1 MCTRRTPTP
10 PSAWGAGPGA
20 ARHQRRV
27 QLRVSTRAL
36 DGWLT
41 AAPTRP
47 STQAGGHKPTRT
59 SIPRLDSGP
68 QVIERNAVIEGS
80 AVDDLAVPQ
89 LQESRVAVLIG
100 LAVVGDPAAVPADDH
115 GVAVG
120 MDRADRDRAEGR
132 CWQES
137 CPKGRQHLVDELLPA
152 PYSLEASECPPIRQ
166 TSSGGEHVADRAGS
180 LLPCLEGLADGL
192 PIGSMRALGA
202 STISLLPGSSDIAR
216 PGPTVGA
223 QALRKLSRSAVN

>member
-166 TSSGGEHVADRAGS
+166 TSSGANTS
-180 LLPCLEGLADGL
+180 LIAPVPCCHASKVWRMVCRLARCGRWAHRPL
-192 PIGSMRALGA
+192 ACFPAA
-202 STISLLPGSSDIAR
+202 AISQGQVRRS
-216 PGPTVGA
+216 
-223 QALRKLSRSAVN
+223 ALRR